1 MAGALEGSLLP
12 ESTGQTG
19 RRTSQELTAPPLVGE
34 EGVRGFKPQ
43 ALQKLFTLRGL
54 PYNRE
59 TNTYTSMSAVG
70 LQKVCDLLLGV
81 RQAPSEQ

>member
-1 MAGALEGSLLP
+1 MAGALEGSLLH

-59 TNTYTSMSAVG
+59 TNTYMSAIG
-70 LQKVCDLLLGV
+70 LQKVCDF
-81 RQAPSEQ
+81 RQKGPPYPTL